1 MSRYDRRPAAQN
13 KKVGNGSGEAAE
25 KAFDAECVKRGLHSF
40 RAAND
45 VGIDRVVYTTDA
57 SGKRTY
63 KNVQITIASPI
74 VQYNNKVTNMQVA
87 KPISRLREDV
97 DIVAICV
104 PIEDEE
110 RNINTGKMG
119 THNMWLFL
127 PADVYCDQRMYNNY
141 CSTDNATW
149 HISYKKHLK
158 PPLDK
163 ALDAW
168 YLFAR
173 KTFSKKLINSF
184 F

>member
-141 CSTDNATW
+141 CST
-149 HISYKKHLK
+149 
-158 PPLDK
+158 
-163 ALDAW
+163 
-168 YLFAR
+168 
-173 KTFSKKLINSF
+173 
-184 F
+184 